1 MNEQIAKRY
10 FLGIVFCVMIVGIGI
25 GVALGSA
32 PLLVFDNF
40 DGLVIVLIGMVVI
53 FVLQHKFVELGYR
66 IRVIKRGCKE
76 DE

>member
-25 GVALGSA
+25 GVALGS
-32 PLLVFDNF
+32 PPFLVFDNF

-53 FVLQHKFVELGYR
+53 FVLQYKFVKLGYKIR
-66 IRVIKRGCKE
+66 IVKE
-76 DE
+76 GDKDG